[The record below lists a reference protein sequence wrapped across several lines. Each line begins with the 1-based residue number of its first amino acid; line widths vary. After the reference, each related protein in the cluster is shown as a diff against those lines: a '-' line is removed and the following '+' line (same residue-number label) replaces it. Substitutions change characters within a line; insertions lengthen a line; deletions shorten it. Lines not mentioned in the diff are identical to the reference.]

1 MKDLRHAVRLLFKS
15 PGFTI
20 LATLI
25 LALGIGA
32 NTAIFS
38 VVNAVLLRSLP
49 YDHPD
54 RIVVLYETR
63 QAEPAVEFPPSGP
76 EFLDWRAAARSFDH
90 ISAADSSTYNLTG
103 AGEPEQLDGERVSP
117 GLLEALGVQ
126 PIIGRTFEGAE
137 EQDGRHRVAI
147 LSYGLWQRRF
157 GGDRAIVGRT
167 ISLDD
172 GAYLVVGVMPDSFR
186 FPAEK
191 VDILVP
197 LALVGNER
205 TGRGWH
211 HLNVFARFR
220 PGVTAEQA
228 RAELA
233 SIGTAL
239 EQQHLDASRGHGV
252 AMKPLRDE
260 LVGSIRPALLMLLS
274 AVALVL
280 LIACSNVANLLLAR
294 AAGRRKEMAVR
305 LALGSSRARL
315 IRQLLTES
323 SVLAVLGGGAG
334 LLLATWSVSFLE
346 SFFNRGGA
354 LASLP
359 GAQHLG
365 VDASVLFVTLGV
377 SILTG
382 VLFGLAP
389 ALSLSRADLNLTLKQ
404 SGGRGS
410 TASGGRLRAILVASE
425 VALAFVLLAGAGLL
439 LRSFLRL
446 ESVDPGFRAQS
457 LFSADLALP
466 ESRYPKGASV
476 VFFDRLMERL
486 AANPGVTG
494 VAATNLLPLSG
505 NSARTFITIEGH
517 VPASPT
523 ERLRINPRVITPAY
537 FSTMGIPLRRGRAFT
552 SRDAAGSPPVTILN
566 DVAARQ
572 FFGNQDP
579 IGKRVKFRGDS
590 WQEVVGVVASVKY
603 VGLDQDE
610 LSEGYL
616 PLAQSP
622 SGAMTLVMRASADTA
637 TVSGE
642 IRSAVR
648 EIDPNQPIS
657 QLRPMQNI
665 VDNSV
670 APQRLNTFL
679 IGVFAALALVLA
691 MAGIYGV
698 ISYSVAERT
707 SEIGLRMA
715 LGAGARD
722 VLGMVLSESAR
733 LVAAGLAIGTAAA
746 LALTWLL
753 RSYSFLFG
761 IGPRDPGTLVSVAI
775 LLAGV
780 AVVASLVPARRAMR
794 VDPIEALRNE

>member
-20 LATLI
+20 LVTLI

-49 YDHPD
+49 YDHPG
-54 RIVVLYETR
+54 RIVWVYETR
-63 QAEPAVEFPPSGP
+63 PKEPGQEFPASGP
-76 EFLDWRAAARSFDH
+76 EFLDWRTAAHSFEH
-90 ISAADSSTYNLTG
+90 IGASDSSAYNLTG
-103 AGEPEQLDGERVSP
+103 VGEPEQLDGERVSP

-126 PIIGRTFEGAE
+126 PIIGRTFESAE

-157 GGDRAIVGRT
+157 GGDRTIVGRS

-172 GAYLVVGVMPDSFR
+172 GAYLVVGVMPENFR
-186 FPAEK
+186 YPGEK
-191 VDILVP
+191 ADILVP
-197 LALVGNER
+197 LALMGDER
-205 TGRGWH
+205 THRGWH
-211 HLNVFARFR
+211 HLTVIARLR
-220 PGVTAEQA
+220 PGVTVDQA
-228 RAELA
+228 RAEMT
-233 SIGTAL
+233 SIGAAL
-239 EQQHLDASRGHGV
+239 EQQDPGVNRGHNAAV
-252 AMKPLRDE
+252 RPLQDE
-260 LVGSIRPALLMLLS
+260 LVGSIRPALLLLLS
-274 AVALVL
+274 AAALVL

-294 AAGRRKEMAVR
+294 SAGRRKEMAVR
-305 LALGSSRARL
+305 LALGSSRPRL

-323 SVLAVLGGGAG
+323 AALAVLGGGAG
-334 LLLATWSVSFLE
+334 LLLASWTVSFLE
-346 SFFNRGGA
+346 TFFRRGGT

-365 VDASVLFVTLGV
+365 VDASVLLVTLAV

-410 TASGGRLRAILVASE
+410 TASGGRLRAVLVTSE
-425 VALAFVLLAGAGLL
+425 VALAFVLLAGAALL

-446 ESVDPGFRAQS
+446 ESVDPGFRVQS

-466 ESRYPKGASV
+466 ESRYQKNASA
-476 VFFDRLMERL
+476 VFFDRILERL
-486 AANPGVTG
+486 AANPGVIG
-494 VAATNLLPLSG
+494 AAATDFLPLSG
-505 NSARTFITIEGH
+505 NISRTAIAIENR
-517 VPASPT
+517 VPASPN
-523 ERLRINPRVITPAY
+523 ERLRINARRITPA
-537 FSTMGIPLRRGRAFT
+537 FFATMGMPLQRGRVFS
-552 SRDAAGSPPVTILN
+552 SRDAADRALVTILN
-566 DVAARQ
+566 DFAARQ
-572 FFGNQDP
+572 FFGDTNP
-579 IGKRVKFRGDS
+579 IGKRVKFRTDS
-590 WQEVVGVVASVKY
+590 WREIVGVVASVKY
-603 VGLDQDE
+603 DGLDKDALAE
-610 LSEGYL
+610 AYV
-616 PLAQSP
+616 PLAQEP
-622 SGAMTLVMRASADTA
+622 VGAMTLVMRASGDTA
-637 TVSGE
+637 MVSGE

-657 QLRPMQNI
+657 QVKPMQDI
-665 VDNSV
+665 VENSV
-670 APQRLNTFL
+670 APQRLNTVL
-679 IGVFAALALVLA
+679 IGVFAALALALA

-722 VLGMVLSESAR
+722 VLGMVLGESAR
-733 LVAAGLAIGTAAA
+733 LVAVGLAIGIAAA
-746 LALTWLL
+746 LALTWVL

-761 IGPRDPGTLVSVAI
+761 IGPRDPGTLVSVAV
-775 LLAGV
+775 LLASV